1 MNEARTMHKTLKSL
15 LAVAA
20 LALLSACASGP
31 KYSDVASTF
40 PQLAANQGRI
50 WFYRS
55 GIMFGAGIQ
64 PDIMLNGAK
73 VGDSVP
79 GGFFFVDRP
88 AGNYEVLLSTE
99 VERKVT
105 FTLEPRQERYVRMT
119 VGLGV
124 VVYRVFPE
132 LADPAEGS
140 KELRELNYMG
150 AKPK

>member
-1 MNEARTMHKTLKSL
+1 MQRIRRFLFVV
-15 LAVAA
+15 LAAA
-20 LALLSACASGP
+20 VLAGCASGP
-31 KYSDVASTF
+31 KYSEAVSSF
-40 PQLAANQGRI
+40 PALQPGHGRI

-64 PDIMLNGAK
+64 PDVMLNGTK

-88 AGNYEVLLSTE
+88 PGNYEVLLSTE

-132 LADPAEGS
+132 LADPVEGD
-140 KELRELNYMG
+140 KEIRDLSYIG
-150 AKPK
+150 GDPKKK